1 MTFPLQANVV
11 ALQLQEKM
19 IKGLCQIKGQSN
31 LPPPLKL
38 NLPDLYSSI
47 YLDNMHGS
55 SFGFYFFY

>member
-11 ALQLQEKM
+11 ALQLQEKI
-19 IKGLCQIKGQSN
+19 IKSLCQIKGQSN

-38 NLPDLYSSI
+38 NLPDLHSSI